1 MFDEV
6 TKVEGGKRAARKGA
20 YIFGS
25 TLFQIAFVAAM
36 IVVGERIR
44 SAAKAE
50 AAVEVKF
57 VRAAPPPPPPPPPP
71 APKKKAEPKPKTEAP
86 KTVMPPTAMIQPKEI
101 AEEMKPPNPNEPP
114 EPEPDVAEG
123 GTEGGGGVVGG
134 VAGAGSIEE
143 APRYATAGFR
153 APREKE
159 RGCLQSSMR
168 VPRELAG
175 FVSGPITVK
184 FAVRRDG
191 SIGQVQIMS
200 QIPDPRIADII
211 RQGLSHCEWVPGAD
225 AQGNPTSIWVIQ
237 PIRFAG
243 G

>member
-6 TKVEGGKRAARKGA
+6 TKLEGGKRAARKGA

-25 TLFQIAFVAAM
+25 TVFQIVFVAAL
-36 IVVGERIR
+36 VLVGERIR

-50 AAVEVKF
+50 ASVEVKF
-57 VRAAPPPPPPPPPP
+57 IRTAPPPPPPPP
-71 APKKKAEPKPKTEAP
+71 APKRKVEQKPKTEAP
-86 KTVMPPTAMIQPKEI
+86 KTVLPPTAMIQPKEI
-101 AEEMKPPNPNEPP
+101 AEEMKAPNPNEPP
-114 EPEPDVAEG
+114 EPEPEASDSGSE
-123 GTEGGGGVVGG
+123 GGVVGG
-134 VAGAGSIEE
+134 VAGGGEE
-143 APRYATAGFR
+143 APRYMTAGFR

-159 RGCLQSSMR
+159 RGCIGGSMR
-168 VPRELAG
+168 IPPNLAG

-200 QIPDPRIADII
+200 QIPDPRIGDII
-211 RQGLSHCEWVPGAD
+211 RQGLSHCEWIPGAD

>member
-1 MFDEV
+1 VFDEV

-25 TLFQIAFVAAM
+25 TVFQIVFVAAL
-36 IVVGERIR
+36 ILVGERIR

-50 AAVEVKF
+50 ASVEVKF
-57 VRAAPPPPPPPPPP
+57 IRTAPPPPPPPPP
-71 APKKKAEPKPKTEAP
+71 AAKKRTEPKPKTDAP
-86 KTVMPPTAMIQPKEI
+86 KPVMPPAAMIQPKEI
-101 AEEMKPPNPNEPP
+101 AEEMKAPNPNEPP
-114 EPEPDVAEG
+114 EPEAEVDSG
-123 GTEGGGGVVGG
+123 GTEGGVVGG
-134 VAGAGSIEE
+134 VAGGIEE
-143 APRYATAGFR
+143 APRYLGAGFR
-153 APREKE
+153 APREKD
-159 RGCLQSSMR
+159 RGCLAGSMR
-168 VPRELAG
+168 VPPNLAG
-175 FVSGPITVK
+175 FVSGPITIK

-200 QIPDPRIADII
+200 QVPDPRIGDII
-211 RQGLSHCEWVPGAD
+211 RQGLSRCEWIPGAD

>member
-25 TLFQIAFVAAM
+25 TIFQIVFVVAL
-36 IVVGERIR
+36 VVLGERIR

-57 VRAAPPPPPPPPPP
+57 IRVAPPPPPPPPP
-71 APKKKAEPKPKTEAP
+71 APRKKVEPKPKTEAP
-86 KTVMPPTAMIQPKEI
+86 KPVMPPAAMIQPKEI
-101 AEEMKPPNPNEPP
+101 AEEMKRPDPNEPP
-114 EPEPDVAEG
+114 EPEPEAEG
-123 GTEGGGGVVGG
+123 GAEGGAGVVGG
-134 VAGAGSIEE
+134 VAGAGRFEE
-143 APRYATAGFR
+143 APRYMTAGFR
-153 APREKE
+153 APRERD
-159 RGCLQSSMR
+159 RGCLARSMR

-191 SIGQVQIMS
+191 SIGQLQIMS
-200 QIPDPRIADII
+200 QVPDPRIGDAI
-211 RQGLSHCEWVPGAD
+211 RQALQSCEWVAGAD

>member
-25 TLFQIAFVAAM
+25 TVFQIVFVAAL
-36 IVVGERIR
+36 IVLGERIR

-57 VRAAPPPPPPPPPP
+57 VRAAPPPPPPPPP
-71 APKKKAEPKPKTEAP
+71 APKKKVEAKPKTEAP
-86 KTVMPPTAMIQPKEI
+86 KPVMPPAAMIQPKEI
-101 AEEMKPPNPNEPP
+101 SEEMKAPNPNEPP
-114 EPEPDVAEG
+114 EPEPEVAEG
-123 GTEGGGGVVGG
+123 GAEGGVGVVGG
-134 VAGAGSIEE
+134 VAGAGAFEE
-143 APRYATAGFR
+143 APRYVTAGFR

-159 RGCLQSSMR
+159 RNCVSASIR

-175 FVSGPITVK
+175 FVSGAIMVK

-200 QIPDPRIADII
+200 QVPDPRIGEII

-225 AQGNPTSIWVIQ
+225 AQGNPTSLWVVM

>member
-1 MFDEV
+1 VFDEV
-6 TKVEGGKRAARKGA
+6 TKTEGGKRAARKGA

-25 TLFQIAFVAAM
+25 TLFQVLFVVAM

-44 SAAKAE
+44 AAAKAE

-57 VRAAPPPPPPPPPP
+57 IRAAPPVAPPPPP
-71 APKKKAEPKPKTEAP
+71 AAKRKTENKPKTDAP
-86 KTVMPPTAMIQPKEI
+86 RTVVPPTAMIQPKDVTQ
-101 AEEMKPPNPNEPP
+101 EMKPPNPNEPP
-114 EPEPDVAEG
+114 EPEADEG
-123 GTEGGGGVVGG
+123 
-134 VAGAGSIEE
+134 
-143 APRYATAGFR
+143 GFR
-153 APREKE
+153 APREKN

-168 VPRELAG
+168 VPPALQG

-191 SIGQVQIMS
+191 SIGQVQVVS
-200 QIPDPRIADII
+200 NVPDPRIKEII
-211 RQGLSHCEWVPGAD
+211 ARGLAACEWAPGAD
-225 AQGNPTSIWVIQ
+225 AQGNPTSIWVIM

>member
-6 TKVEGGKRAARKGA
+6 TKTEGGKRAARKGV

-25 TLFQIAFVAAM
+25 TLFQVLFVVAM

-44 SAAKAE
+44 AAAKAE

-57 VRAAPPPPPPPPPP
+57 IRATPPPPPPPPP
-71 APKKKAEPKPKTEAP
+71 AAKRKTENKPKTDAP
-86 KTVMPPTAMIQPKEI
+86 RTVVPPTAMIQPKDVTQ
-101 AEEMKPPNPNEPP
+101 EMKPPNPNEPP
-114 EPEPDVAEG
+114 EPEADEG
-123 GTEGGGGVVGG
+123 GVEGGVVGG
-134 VAGAGSIEE
+134 VAGGIEE
-143 APRYATAGFR
+143 APRYLGAGFR
-153 APREKE
+153 APREKN

-168 VPRELAG
+168 VPPALQG

-191 SIGQVQIMS
+191 SIGQVQVVS
-200 QIPDPRIADII
+200 NVPDPRIKEII
-211 RQGLSHCEWVPGAD
+211 ARGLAACEWAPGAD
-225 AQGNPTSIWVIQ
+225 AQGNPTSIWVIM